1 MKGPDTHCEAGQMAF
16 LCVCWGV
23 VWVKEVLEGKGKH
36 LLESLVLNLN
46 KAMPLFQFYKVMVGR
61 KSSKARVNSHIEGI
75 ICGRHLTEDISG
87 LIFCSD
93 VEYPWFLD

>member
-1 MKGPDTHCEAGQMAF
+1 MAF

-46 KAMPLFQFYKVMVGR
+46 KAMPLFQFYKVMDGR
-61 KSSKARVNSHIEGI
+61 RSYKAGLNSHIERI
-75 ICGRHLTEDISG
+75 IWGRDLTEDRNS
-87 LIFCSD
+87 LIFC
-93 VEYPWFLD
+93 

>member
-1 MKGPDTHCEAGQMAF
+1 MAF

-46 KAMPLFQFYKVMVGR
+46 KAMPLFQFYKVMDGR
-61 KSSKARVNSHIEGI
+61 KNYKARLDSYIEGI
-75 ICGRHLTEDISG
+75 ICGRHLPEEINP
-87 LIFCSD
+87 LIFG
-93 VEYPWFLD
+93 